1 VKYLSFGI
9 KTTGDGFRQI
19 DDVLA
24 EASRVAGANWTQT
37 MAKIWLPLLKPS
49 LVAAFFLVFMPVLSE
64 LTMTVILSGPGLETI
79 GTLIFQLQEY
89 ADASGGGA
97 SVLAL
102 LIVLIVLFIN
112 ESVKRLSRGRYGL

>member
-1 VKYLSFGI
+1 
-9 KTTGDGFRQI
+9 
-19 DDVLA
+19 
-24 EASRVAGANWTQT
+24 